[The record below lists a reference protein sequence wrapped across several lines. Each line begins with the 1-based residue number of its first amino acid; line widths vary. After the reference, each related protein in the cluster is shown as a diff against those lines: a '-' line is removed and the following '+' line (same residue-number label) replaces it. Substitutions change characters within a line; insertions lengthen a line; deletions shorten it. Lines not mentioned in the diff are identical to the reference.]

1 MVTAKQYRAKAAEYA
16 ALLKAARL
24 PAETREFRKREQS
37 YLALAENE
45 EWMAG
50 NREKMDCRGAD
61 ENCYGEA
68 ILARQGKHPL
78 ECQGAGV
85 AAQSIAAPT
94 RAHASAVMFESLS
107 QRTVIIGNSGAGK
120 SAFAENLS
128 ALIHVPVIDLDLL
141 NWEGDGYGR
150 KRDDDAALRMTL
162 DVSAQPLWIIEGVY
176 GWLAESALPRATALI
191 WLDFQ
196 WSLCRAGLLA
206 RRPRR
211 GATEQDGVEL
221 LKWAE
226 TYWNRQTSSSFAG
239 HSRIFNNFSG
249 TKFRLENREQ
259 ATLLLADLRTYTS
272 GGKRADAGR
281 AMMRQASEISSGLA
295 IPSGN
300 PAS

>member
-1 MVTAKQYRAKAAEYA
+1 MFTATQYRTKAAEYTE
-16 ALLKAARL
+16 LLKAASL

-37 YLALAENE
+37 YLTLAENE
-45 EWMAG
+45 EWMAD
-50 NREKMDCRGAD
+50 NLAKTDSPGAD
-61 ENCYGEA
+61 ENWYGDA
-68 ILARQGKHPL
+68 ILAQQGKHPL
-78 ECQGAGV
+78 GCQGADI
-85 AAQSIAAPT
+85 APSTAAPT
-94 RAHASAVMFESLS
+94 RPHAYAVRPMFESLS

-120 SAFAENLS
+120 SAFAEDLS

-150 KRDDDAALRMTL
+150 KRDDDAARRMTL
-162 DVSAQPLWIIEGVY
+162 EVSARPLWIIEGVY

-206 RRPRR
+206 RSPRR
-211 GATEQDGVEL
+211 GATDQDGAEL

-239 HSRIFNNFSG
+239 HSRMFNNFPG

-259 ATLLLADLRTYTS
+259 ATLLLADLRTYTTA
-272 GGKRADAGR
+272 RRCD
-281 AMMRQASEISSGLA
+281 E
-295 IPSGN
+295 
-300 PAS
+300 